1 MFNGV
6 IYYFAM
12 LQEKLNIFLRVPVS
26 VSRILRFI
34 ALIKSKLNIGMR
46 NVSDKEEKNN
56 PDNTAVSTVI

>member
-1 MFNGV
+1 
-6 IYYFAM
+6 M

-56 PDNTAVSTVI
+56 PDNTAHTAEIYSNGNTTTV

>member
-1 MFNGV
+1 
-6 IYYFAM
+6 M